1 MSNFQYHRPTSL
13 SEAFRIHGDV
23 PDARF
28 VAGGTD
34 VLSHVRDR
42 SLRPPALI
50 SLRRVRELD
59 GIRVT
64 ADGATN
70 IGGLTRVAD
79 LTSHAALAARLPAL
93 VQAARRL
100 GSVQIRNVAT
110 VGGNLCNASPCADLA
125 PPLLVYDARV
135 RIEGPRAARE
145 LPLEEF
151 FVGNRMTRLDPTE
164 VLVAVVIDAP
174 HAGTVSRFDKIV
186 RVRMD
191 IALTSSAVL
200 LRVESGRIAHAGIAM
215 GSVGPR
221 PMRLRGV
228 ESFLVGR
235 AADETTAREAGVIAS
250 AEVTPIDDVRATAAY
265 RRHAAAVLV
274 ERAVR
279 DLAGGAA

>member
-1 MSNFQYHRPTSL
+1 MRL
-13 SEAFRIHGDV
+13 EW

-34 VLSHVRDR
+34 VLPHVHDR
-42 SLRPPALI
+42 TSRPSALI

-59 GIRVT
+59 GIEVDSAGVT
-64 ADGATN
+64 RL
-70 IGGLTRVAD
+70 GGLTRVAD
-79 LTSHAALAARLPAL
+79 ITSNAALADRLPTL

-135 RIEGPRAARE
+135 QIEGPHGSRE
-145 LPLEEF
+145 LSLEEF
-151 FVGNRMTRLDPTE
+151 FVGNRRTRLEPGE
-164 VLVAVVIDAP
+164 VLVALMIDTP
-174 HAGTVSRFDKIV
+174 VAGTVSRFDKIG

-191 IALTSSAVL
+191 LALVSSAVL
-200 LRVESGRIAHAGIAM
+200 LREDSGQIAHARIAM

-221 PMRLRGV
+221 PLRLTDV
-228 ESFLVGR
+228 ERFLVGKSAGAR
-235 AADETTAREAGVIAS
+235 TAHEAGALAS
-250 AEVTPIDDVRATAAY
+250 RSVTPIDDVRATAAY
-265 RRHAAAVLV
+265 RRHVAGVLV

-279 DLAGGAA
+279 ELTAGGAG